1 VSLGEESAAVFFAP
15 SDSPPRPRGHLKKL
29 HLKMRGVFLQLRI
42 IGIAQAARQ
51 HLHNVA
57 VDFRALPRQ

>member
-1 VSLGEESAAVFFAP
+1 LP
-15 SDSPPRPRGHLKKL
+15 D
-29 HLKMRGVFLQLRI
+29 QLRI

-51 HLHNVA
+51 HFHNVA